1 MMVIIMNKYLK
12 IILGLLIILAGLYI
26 YVAWSGALAALWTVF
41 KGCIGLVVILIGLL
55 FLLLG
60 FTE

>member
-1 MMVIIMNKYLK
+1 MNKYLK
-12 IILGLLIILAGLYI
+12 IILGLIIILAGVYV
-26 YVAWSGALAALWTVF
+26 YVAWTGALQALWTVV
-41 KGCIGLVVILIGLL
+41 KGVIGLAVIMIGLL

>member
-1 MMVIIMNKYLK
+1 MNKFLK
-12 IILGLLIILAGLYI
+12 IIIGLIIILVGVYT
-26 YVAWSGALAALWTVF
+26 YVAWSGALAALGAII
-41 KGCIGLVVILIGLL
+41 KGSIGLVIIGIGLL

>member
-1 MMVIIMNKYLK
+1 MNKYLK
-12 IILGLLIILAGLYI
+12 IILGLLIILAGV
-26 YVAWSGALAALWTVF
+26 YVYVVWGGALQALWTVF
-41 KGCIGLVVILIGLL
+41 KGTVGLMVIFIGLL

>member
-1 MMVIIMNKYLK
+1 MNKYLK
-12 IILGLLIILAGLYI
+12 IIIGLLIILVGVWT
-26 YVAWSGALAALWTVF
+26 YVQWPNNLAALWTVI
-41 KGCIGLVVILIGLL
+41 KGCIGLVIIGIGLL

>member
-1 MMVIIMNKYLK
+1 MNKYLK
-12 IILGLLIILAGLYI
+12 IILGLIIILAGVYV
-26 YVAWSGALAALWTVF
+26 YVAWTGALQALWTVV
-41 KGCIGLVVILIGLL
+41 KGCIGLAVIMIGLL

>member
-1 MMVIIMNKYLK
+1 MNKYLK
-12 IILGLLIILAGLYI
+12 IIIGLLIILVGVWT
-26 YVAWSGALAALWTVF
+26 YVQWPSNLAALWTVI
-41 KGCIGLVVILIGLL
+41 KGCIGLTIIGIGLL

>member
-1 MMVIIMNKYLK
+1 MNKYLK
-12 IILGLLIILAGLYI
+12 IIIGLLIILVGIYI
-26 YVAWSGALAALWTVF
+26 YVAWTGSLQALWTVV
-41 KGCIGLVVILIGLL
+41 KGCIGLAVIGIGLL

>member
-1 MMVIIMNKYLK
+1 MNKYLK
-12 IILGLLIILAGLYI
+12 IILGLIIILAGVYV
-26 YVAWSGALAALWTVF
+26 YVAWTGALQALWTVV
-41 KGCIGLVVILIGLL
+41 KGTIGLAVIMIGLL

>member
-1 MMVIIMNKYLK
+1 MNKYLK
-12 IILGLLIILAGLYI
+12 IILGLLIILAGVYI
-26 YVAWSGALAALWTVF
+26 YVVWSGAIQALWVVF
-41 KGCIGLVVILIGLL
+41 KGCIGLVIIGIGLL